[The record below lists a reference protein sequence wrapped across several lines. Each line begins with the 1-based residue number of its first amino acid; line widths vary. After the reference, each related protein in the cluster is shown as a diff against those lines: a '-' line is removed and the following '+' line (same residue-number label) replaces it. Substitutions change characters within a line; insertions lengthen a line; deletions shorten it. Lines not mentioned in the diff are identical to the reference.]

1 MCRRQLQENLRNQEQ
16 TKTFNMRDM
25 RRSDDSGSPVQYRAR
40 NGSPLRKSSPKR
52 NIWLSGPK
60 TVYAGLHPR
69 RDSVRLISLVVKN
82 VEMQFLTLKKL
93 NKSNN

>member
-1 MCRRQLQENLRNQEQ
+1 MCRRQLQDNLRNQEQ
-16 TKTFNMRDM
+16 TKTFNVRDM

-60 TVYAGLHPR
+60 P
-69 RDSVRLISLVVKN
+69 S
-82 VEMQFLTLKKL
+82 MQAYTHAETQFDWLA
-93 NKSNN
+93 